1 MSEQLEQA
9 LTESTT
15 KIITWME
22 QAEGFVVEQAPDV
35 VQQLLA
41 WRMAEASLGVTGCLL
56 AGLACLFAT
65 RWGWSRLEDDEIEP
79 AGFFGCLLGS
89 FGMFI
94 SIVGLYING
103 LMLAKVLVAPKLV
116 VLDALRGLL

>member
-41 WRMAEASLGVTGCLL
+41 WKMAAASLGVTG
-56 AGLACLFAT
+56 CLFAT

-89 FGMFI
+89 FGMLI